1 MRYCQD
7 MTRSAEITRK
17 TTETDILI
25 RLNLDGGGKTT
36 IATGI
41 GFLDHMLTAFGRHGL
56 FDLEITAKGD
66 LHIDAHHTT
75 EDVGIVLGQALRQAL
90 GEKRGINR
98 FGQASVPMDEALVDA
113 AIDLSGRAYLAWS
126 AEFPRPMLG
135 EMDTQ
140 LFEEF
145 FRAFAGNGLFNLH
158 IVQRAGTNAH
168 HIAEAAFKSAARALK
183 MAVTLD
189 PRAAGEIPSTKG
201 AL

>member
-1 MRYCQD
+1 
-7 MTRSAEITRK
+7 MTRTAEISRK
-17 TTETDILI
+17 TAETEIML
-25 RLNLDGGGKTT
+25 RLALDGTGRTE

-56 FDLEITAKGD
+56 FDLAIAAKGD

-90 GEKRGINR
+90 GEKRGISR
-98 FGQASVPMDEALVDA
+98 FGQASVPMDEALVEA
-113 AIDLSGRAYLAWS
+113 VIDLSGRACLAWGV
-126 AEFPRPMLG
+126 AFPSPMLG
-135 EMDTQ
+135 TMDTE

-158 IVQRAGTNAH
+158 VVRRAGGNAH
-168 HIAEAAFKSAARALK
+168 HIAEATFKATARALK
-183 MAVTLD
+183 MAVALE